1 MQYQK
6 LSYPAR
12 NYASEL
18 FAEYRNRVKENIPDE
33 KASVIN
39 FKPDMN
45 STRYICELQK
55 FFHFQVKENQVI
67 INRFFVDQMTCFYKW

>member
-6 LSYPAR
+6 LSYPAK

-18 FAEYRNRVKENIPDE
+18 FEEYRNRLKENIPDE

-39 FKPDMN
+39 FKKPSIMI
-45 STRYICELQK
+45 SEQLQQSIC
-55 FFHFQVKENQVI
+55 
-67 INRFFVDQMTCFYKW
+67 